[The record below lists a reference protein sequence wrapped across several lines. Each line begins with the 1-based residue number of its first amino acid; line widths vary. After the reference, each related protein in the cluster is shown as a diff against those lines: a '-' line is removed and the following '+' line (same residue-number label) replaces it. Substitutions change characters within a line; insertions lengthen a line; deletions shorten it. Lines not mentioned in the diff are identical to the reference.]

1 MACLVFST
9 WADFIIDALDDIVIR
24 LSRFY
29 GGTCELLL
37 QPGRGLDQ
45 LSLGHAVVQARDCAE
60 SKIFA
65 IFQFFL
71 ITLLG
76 PLIV

>member
-29 GGTCELLL
+29 GGTCERLL
-37 QPGRGLDQ
+37 QPGRCFNQ
-45 LSLGHAVVQARDCAE
+45 LSLGHAVVEARDSAKK
-60 SKIFA
+60 KIFA
-65 IFQFFL
+65 IFQFLL
-71 ITLLG
+71 IALLG